1 MKNNKAKKKAA
12 EKVESKVVT
21 KCDNLNAVSQNHD
34 ELITSVAQS
43 SPKSVSVK
51 SMIRVIR
58 GQQVM
63 LYSDLTLLYGIKIR
77 RLNEQ
82 FKRYVERFLNDFLF
96 QLTKEFFL
104 KSQFAISNICNIA
117 KKTIIYEQ

>member
-12 EKVESKVVT
+12 EKVVPKVVT
-21 KCDNLNAVSQNHD
+21 KGDNLNEMTQNHD
-34 ELITSVAQS
+34 KLITLIAQS
-43 SPKSVSVK
+43 SPVSVSVK

-58 GQQVM
+58 GLQVM
-63 LYSDLTLLYGIKIR
+63 LDSDLALLYGIKTC

-82 FKRYVERFLNDFLF
+82 LKRYVERFQNDFLF

-104 KSQFAISNICNIA
+104 KSHFAI
-117 KKTIIYEQ
+117 